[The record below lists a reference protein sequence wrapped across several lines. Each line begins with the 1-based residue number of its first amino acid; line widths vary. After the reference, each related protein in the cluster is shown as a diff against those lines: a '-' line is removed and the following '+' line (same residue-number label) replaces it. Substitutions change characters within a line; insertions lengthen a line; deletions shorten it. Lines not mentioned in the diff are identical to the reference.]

1 MPPRKLATTL
11 VYLLV
16 LTLAALGASACSSG
30 PPVAEA
36 IGAVARIRVDL
47 MPEDGKGERKQF
59 FVADPKDVADMLQ
72 GIGTAQRLKRGQRF
86 KEDEFPV
93 LGLTFFD
100 AKGTPHAVLNFSGP
114 VGPRNELLAIG
125 FSVNYKGSL
134 VPADPELIGR
144 VIARATPPPAR

>member
-1 MPPRKLATTL
+1 MPPKKLAVTL
-11 VYLLV
+11 VYLLM
-16 LTLAALGASACSSG
+16 LTLTALGASACSSG

-36 IGAVARIRVDL
+36 IGAVARIRVDV

-59 FVADPKDVADMLQ
+59 FIADPKDVADMLQ
-72 GIGTAQRLKRGQRF
+72 GIGTAQRLKSGQRF

-100 AKGTPHAVLNFSGP
+100 AKGTPHATLNFSGP
-114 VGPRNELLAIG
+114 IGPRNELYAIA
-125 FSVNYKGSL
+125 FSTNYLGSL
-134 VPADPELIGR
+134 EPTDPALLGR